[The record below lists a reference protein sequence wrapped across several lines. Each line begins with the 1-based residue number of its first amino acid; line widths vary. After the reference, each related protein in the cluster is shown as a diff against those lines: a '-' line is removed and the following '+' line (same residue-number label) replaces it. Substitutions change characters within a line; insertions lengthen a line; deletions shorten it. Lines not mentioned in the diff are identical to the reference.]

1 MHEAARELSWICGR
15 WLSSLH
21 QQTFSLQSIN
31 SSDILSGN
39 TYMNTLYNF
48 FFENRWALR
57 NILNRASVLWSVCLG
72 GTVVKYLW
80 VMDSVFCQVVTSG
93 FYFDWLLS
101 QAPYFLR
108 PYLSGFKI
116 ELQSVTVLAD
126 WMSISTAWS
135 CGLMLEHRSD
145 PHLHPSQA
153 TVRLSVTLELQ
164 RKPRPDL
171 SIFLIRHILLGFFA
185 FLLKTTSKHN

>member
-1 MHEAARELSWICGR
+1 MKPPESSAESVADGWAACTSKLSPCSQLIPV
-15 WLSSLH
+15 
-21 QQTFSLQSIN
+21 TFCQEIRTWTHY
-31 SSDILSGN
+31 II
-39 TYMNTLYNF
+39 

-101 QAPYFLR
+101 QVPYFLR

-135 CGLMLEHRSD
+135 RGLMLEHRSD